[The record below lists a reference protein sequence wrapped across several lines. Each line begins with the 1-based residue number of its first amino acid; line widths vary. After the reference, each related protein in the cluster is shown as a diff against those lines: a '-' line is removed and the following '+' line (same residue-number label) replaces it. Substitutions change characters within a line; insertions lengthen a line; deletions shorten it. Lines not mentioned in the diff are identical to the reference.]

1 MSLFEDIF
9 RVDDLNPE
17 GKKFDK
23 VDRVVAK
30 SERSEMYMQLD
41 VNNDIYPIKVGE
53 KFSIALAT
61 TLSTDGT
68 PDTGYYTPGMRHSL
82 ADNYEYVMHGKLYK
96 VSEEGSHP
104 NIRAEIYVSFSG
116 LLMLMKG
123 DPTTFN
129 QFQLDQRLFLLMRKV

>member
-104 NIRAEIYVSFSG
+104 NIRAG